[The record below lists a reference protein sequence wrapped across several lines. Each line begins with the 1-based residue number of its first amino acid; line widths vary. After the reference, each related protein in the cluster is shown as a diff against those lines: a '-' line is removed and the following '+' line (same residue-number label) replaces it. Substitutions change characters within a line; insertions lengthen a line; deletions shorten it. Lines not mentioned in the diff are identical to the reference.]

1 MDEHTKTSDCFVY
14 GLFQSEHWKQ
24 IAKTISENASYAKSI
39 SQECL
44 TVRENGNHDIKN
56 LNMKKVL
63 SFLSSMYAIKLPKH
77 PQVRRLGSRGLNDW
91 IWSTQIQGHI
101 NSAAILKYL
110 EMKKSCKPTAY
121 LAITRYALKLVRF
134 FQNQLKLDT
143 QDIHDE
149 QLANKEMLIKF
160 VHESYPNA
168 IEMNFLLTVYRQLL
182 PGKFE
187 IGEIQK
193 RSSEKKTSSI
203 NHPAIQAHINDL
215 LRSGVKEQSIQ
226 GKYKFSYSKFLNWL
240 HHNYAEFQQTQPDNI
255 PLSRVTEYHLLE
267 FKRHLL
273 KLAANGTCSKHTAS
287 DHLYDIRCLFSNLY
301 KMGWLTKDITLN
313 VTGIRYDR
321 YHYRDLP
328 ADSDLQRF
336 FLTIEQYADQPEV
349 DRTAFGLMTWLG
361 LRIHEVARIRR
372 RDINIENRTISIF
385 GKNEKSVLHP
395 IPEPLLQW
403 LTELLET
410 RPNQD
415 FVFSENP
422 NSFIRELRDRYKLY
436 AFVAGWKYQGGP
448 HLLRHT
454 FISRLSEHHDCP
466 PQLLMYLA
474 RHDRPE
480 NTVRYIHRSDTQ
492 LNHAINRIDFLG
504 RNNHAKDH

>member
-1 MDEHTKTSDCFVY
+1 MDEHTKTSDGFVY

-24 IAKTISENASYAKSI
+24 FAITISENASYAKSI

-44 TVRENGNHDIKN
+44 TGRENGNHDIKN

-101 NSAAILKYL
+101 TAAAILEYL
-110 EMKKSCKPTAY
+110 EMKKSCKPTTY
-121 LAITRYALKLVRF
+121 LALTNYALKLVQF
-134 FQNQLKLDT
+134 FKTQLNLNT

-149 QLANKEMLIKF
+149 QLANKEILIEF
-160 VHESYPNA
+160 VHVSYPSL
-168 IEMNFLLTVYRQLL
+168 IEKNFLLAVYRQLL
-182 PGKFE
+182 PGVLE
-187 IGEIQK
+187 IEELQK
-193 RSSEKKTSSI
+193 RSSERMTQPI

-255 PLSRVTEYHLLE
+255 PLSRVTETHLLE

-287 DHLYDIRCLFSNLY
+287 DHLYDIRYLFSNLY
-301 KMGWLTKDITLN
+301 KMGWLTKDITLD
-313 VTGIRYDR
+313 VYGIRYDR

-336 FLTIEQYADQPEV
+336 FLTIEQYADQPEA
-349 DRTAFGLMTWLG
+349 DRTAFGLMAWLG
-361 LRIHEVARIRR
+361 LRIHEIARIRR
-372 RDINIENRTISIF
+372 KDINIENRTISIF
-385 GKNEKSVLHP
+385 GKNEKSVLLP

-403 LTELLET
+403 LIELLET
-410 RPNQD
+410 RPNKD

-422 NSFIRELRDRYKLY
+422 KSFIRELRDRYKLY

-454 FISRLSEHHDCP
+454 FISRLSEHQDCP

-480 NTVRYIHRSDTQ
+480 NTVRYIHRSNTQ
-492 LNHAINRIDFLG
+492 LQHAINRINYLEE
-504 RNNHAKDH
+504 N